1 MRKYIST
8 LVLLILLIAA
18 FTGCSNNSNGAA
30 TSDSNDTDAKE
41 KISVVATIFPE
52 YDWVR
57 EIIGDASEDIELT
70 LLMDSG
76 IDLHSFQPTAN
87 DILTISTCD
96 LFIYVG
102 GESDEWVENVLKEV
116 ANDDM
121 IVINLLEALGD
132 YAKEEEQVEGM
143 EIDEDEEDGQ
153 DEDEIEYDEHVWL
166 SLKNTQMICSAIAQ
180 ALAQLDEEN
189 ADSYAANAIAYQEK
203 LAELDSRY
211 EAVCSEAAK
220 KTLLFGDRFPF
231 RYLTDDYGLSYF
243 AAFNGCSA
251 ETEASFETIVFLAN
265 KVDELGLSCVLTI
278 ETSDQKIANTIIQNT
293 EQQNQQVL
301 VLNSM
306 QSITKDDIQ
315 NGVTYLTIAEENLLI
330 LETALS

>member
-315 NGVTYLTIAEENLLI
+315 NGVTYITIAEENLLI

>member
-8 LVLLILLIAA
+8 LFLLILLIAA

-102 GESDEWVENVLKEV
+102 GESDEWVENVLKDV

-121 IVINLLEALGD
+121 IVINLLDALGD

-315 NGVTYLTIAEENLLI
+315 NGVTYITIAEENLLI

>member
-1 MRKYIST
+1 M
-8 LVLLILLIAA
+8 ILLIAA
-18 FTGCSNNSNGAA
+18 FSGRSNNSNGAA